1 VGKPT
6 GFIEYDRK
14 HPPKRP
20 VSERIKDYRSVE
32 GLMPLEDL
40 IHQASRCMDCGIPF
54 CHSYGCPL
62 GNLVPEWNDMV
73 YHGRWREALDLLHST
88 SNFPEFTGRI
98 CPALCE
104 AACTLNLDGVPV
116 SNRHIELQIVER
128 GWAEGWI
135 TPRPAAERTGFKVAV
150 IGSGPSGLAA
160 AQEAARAGHDV
171 TVFEKDDRVGG
182 VLRYGIPDYKLEK
195 WVIDRRMEQLK
206 AEGVRF
212 ETRVQVGEDLSAGY
226 LLRHFDAVLV
236 AAGSRVP
243 RDLPLPGRELKG
255 IHFALDFLAQ
265 QNKRN
270 AGDPIPEES
279 AIHAGGKNVVVVGG
293 GDTGADCVGTSRR
306 QGAASITQIEILPQ
320 PPEKPDPTNP
330 WPEYPR
336 IFRTLTAH
344 EEGCERLWSVGT
356 LEFVGDGEGNVKTLK
371 CAKVEN
377 FKPIPGTEFDLK
389 AELVLLAMG
398 FLHVEYGKFLKEMGV
413 AVDGR
418 GNLLVDANFMTSA
431 PGIFAAGDCM
441 KGQSLVVHALNI
453 GRQAGRAVDA
463 YLRASLRKAV

>member
-1 VGKPT
+1 N
-6 GFIEYDRK
+6 IE
-14 HPPKRP
+14 
-20 VSERIKDYRSVE
+20 ERI
-32 GLMPLEDL
+32 
-40 IHQASRCMDCGIPF
+40 A
-54 CHSYGCPL
+54 
-62 GNLVPEWNDMV
+62 
-73 YHGRWREALDLLHST
+73 
-88 SNFPEFTGRI
+88 
-98 CPALCE
+98 
-104 AACTLNLDGVPV
+104 
-116 SNRHIELQIVER
+116 ER
-128 GWAEGWI
+128 GFAEGWVE
-135 TPRPAAERTGFKVAV
+135 PLPPPVESGRSVAV
-150 IGSGPSGLAA
+150 VGSGPAGLAA
-160 AQEAARAGHDV
+160 AQQLNRAGHRV
-171 TVFEKDDRVGG
+171 TVFERDDRIGG
-182 VLRYGIPDYKLEK
+182 LLRYGIPEFKMEK
-195 WVIDRRMEQLK
+195 RVLDRRIAQLG
-206 AEGVRF
+206 AEGVKF
-212 ETRVQVGEDLSAGY
+212 VTNAHVGVNVTTEH
-226 LLRHFDAVLV
+226 LRNEFDALILTGG
-236 AAGSRVP
+236 ACAP
-243 RDLPLPGRELKG
+243 RDLPIPGRELKG

-453 GRQAGRAVDA
+453 GRQAGRAIDA
-463 YLRASLRKAV
+463 YLRASLKKAV